1 MTVDASMAER
11 FRTPIACFVFVVS
24 LLCPMTCAGPS
35 NGSVSLW
42 SDSGCNSHG
51 DTSNFG
57 QQDPIGLMSLLPDTC
72 GVPGATVHSYRVRSN
87 ATCSNGT
94 TAGFSYFNTNNCAA
108 DPTDENPNP
117 PRMKRQSDNNLNL
130 GSNPQLSGECLAL
143 VAFNSV
149 AFICDGVNGKSPQIS
164 NPQLTSVAQ
173 TSSSPTPTVS
183 SQAYAGFGSSS
194 NDANSTASTPSS
206 STAAASSSNRNGG
219 GGGGGAAISPGATAG
234 IGVGTAVGVICLA
247 VLLFFAWKGWK
258 AMRDDVVP
266 DSGPVSVAGTVR
278 NRKMRG
284 ALNAVPVESGGEA
297 VHEKGDAAGA
307 SEMATHRYQ

>member
-1 MTVDASMAER
+1 MARRHQSLMTCLAL
-11 FRTPIACFVFVVS
+11 IVS
-24 LLCPMTCAGPS
+24 LLCSMTCAGPS

-42 SDSGCNSHG
+42 SDSGCNSYG

-94 TAGFSYFNTNNCAA
+94 TAGFSYFITNNCAA

-117 PRMKRQSDNNLNL
+117 PKEKRQSDNNLNL

-149 AFICDGVNGKSPQIS
+149 AFICDGVNGKSQQIPNS
-164 NPQLTSVAQ
+164 QLTSKAQ
-173 TSSSPTPTVS
+173 SSSPTATGS
-183 SQAYAGFGSSS
+183 SQPNAGFGSSS
-194 NDANSTASTPSS
+194 NDANSTAATSS
-206 STAAASSSNRNGG
+206 STTTAASSSGRSSGSGG
-219 GGGGGAAISPGATAG
+219 GDGGAALSPGATAG
-234 IGVGTAVGVICLA
+234 IGVGTAFGVICLA
-247 VLLFFAWKGWK
+247 VLFFFAWKGWK

-278 NRKMRG
+278 NRRMRG
-284 ALNAVPVESGGEA
+284 ALNAVPVESGGDA